1 MYVDVDVDVSMSI
14 MMNTRLHVRHSKRH
28 KTLRRRFWLLD
39 DSKSA
44 RQSQIG
50 EQLIVRQLPQRG
62 TMRKAHCLH
71 ACGERDGRRG
81 ACSREAPAP
90 ALQWYS
96 PPLHS
101 SALPWTPSGR
111 RSEVPA
117 DLWRWRK
124 TTQPPRA
131 SGVAHDAAPSVVVF
145 A

>member
-14 MMNTRLHVRHSKRH
+14 MMNTRLRVRHSKRH

-90 ALQWYS
+90 ARLLQ
-96 PPLHS
+96 
-101 SALPWTPSGR
+101 R
-111 RSEVPA
+111 IR
-117 DLWRWRK
+117 
-124 TTQPPRA
+124 
-131 SGVAHDAAPSVVVF
+131 
-145 A
+145 